1 MGLITNI
8 LQGILKNLKGHALDT
23 RFAPISWVMGKIIKH
38 EDDTTL
44 KLRNLGPISV
54 LYKRPYELLKTYS
67 EIFVCEIYRFD
78 ATHTNPVIIDCGANI
93 GISSLYFKS
102 IYPAA
107 TLIAFEPDQSLAD
120 IFEKNMAQ
128 NSMINYTLHR
138 AAVWTENG
146 TISFDNKGSEA
157 SSIDVT
163 GNSSFQV
170 PTIKLATILAE
181 QTQIDLLKID
191 IEGAEYPVVQDIANE
206 LHKVQHLFI
215 EYHGLANETYKLE
228 TILHIVSNAGFKT
241 YIKMAADNLDMPFYQ
256 KQTGT
261 IYDVQLNIFC
271 YR

>member
-8 LQGILKNLKGHALDT
+8 LQGIRKNLNGQALDA
-23 RFAPISWVMGKIIKH
+23 RFAPIPWFTGKIIKH

-54 LYKRPYELLKTYS
+54 LYKRPYELLKTYD
-67 EIFVCEIYRFD
+67 EIFVCEIYRFN
-78 ATHTNPVIIDCGANI
+78 TTSTNPVIIDCGANI
-93 GISSLYFKS
+93 GISSLYFKTV
-102 IYPAA
+102 YPGA

-128 NSMINYTLHR
+128 NSMSNYTLHR

-157 SSIDVT
+157 SSIDIT
-163 GNSSFQV
+163 GNSSFKV
-170 PTIKLATILAE
+170 PTVKLGAILAG
-181 QTQIDLLKID
+181 QTHIDLLKID
-191 IEGAEYPVVQDIANE
+191 IEGAEYPVVQDIENE
-206 LHKVQHLFI
+206 LHKVEHLFI
-215 EYHGLANETYKLE
+215 EYHGLATETYKLE
-228 TILHIVSNAGFKT
+228 TILRIVSNAGFKT